1 MSDHAELHIWPGW
14 AAYVGPGRNAGE
26 HRHLA
31 SELVLGVS
39 GAVELV
45 EHNAVQSCLGSFVP
59 SQVRHSVNTAN
70 IRIVVLWSE
79 SLLVRQASKSF
90 TGLQC
95 VDCKLAEGLAE
106 KVAARLPTLT
116 PGEIDRMILAA
127 LEQPRPSEVLLE
139 SRVQHTLATIA
150 AWPFDPNCSVTVQLA
165 GEVQLST
172 SRLRHLFQEQVG
184 VSLKNYLLWKRLIL
198 TLQTSAHGASLTEAA
213 HQFGFADSAH
223 FSRTFRSSFGLT
235 PSEIMRSQFIQVI
248 PRDVL

>member
-70 IRIVVLWSE
+70 IHIVVLWSE
-79 SLLVRQASKSF
+79 SQSVRQASKSF

-95 VDCKLAEGLAE
+95 VDCNLATRLAEE
-106 KVAARLPTLT
+106 VTTRLTTLT
-116 PGEIDRMILAA
+116 PGEIDRIILAA
-127 LEQPRPSEVLLE
+127 LEQPRPSEVHLE
-139 SRVQHTLATIA
+139 SRVQQTLATIA
-150 AWPFDPNCSVTVQLA
+150 AWPFDPSGSVTLQLA

-172 SRLRHLFQEQVG
+172 SRLRHLFQAQVG
-184 VSLKNYLLWKRLIL
+184 VSLKSYLLWKRLIL
-198 TLQTSAHGASLTEAA
+198 TLQTSAQGASLTEAA

-248 PRDVL
+248 PHDAL